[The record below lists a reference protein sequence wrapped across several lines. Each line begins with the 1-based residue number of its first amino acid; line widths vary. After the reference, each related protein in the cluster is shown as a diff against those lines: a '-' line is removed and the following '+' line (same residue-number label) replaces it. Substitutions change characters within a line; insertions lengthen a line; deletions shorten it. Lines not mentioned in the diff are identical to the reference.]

1 MLLPDLIEAVKIAE
15 IRHEDLGLDHIVKGT
30 SRGLERLGQAFQD
43 VIGLKLDV
51 RAIVGKVH
59 IAASDRRNRAGRID
73 CALA

>member
-1 MLLPDLIEAVKIAE
+1 MLFPDLIEAVKIAE
-15 IRHEDLGLDHIVKGT
+15 IRHENLGLDHIVKGT
-30 SRGLERLGQAFQD
+30 PRCLERLSQTFQD

-59 IAASDRRNRAGRID
+59 IAASDRRNRTGGID